1 MSIYIQQL
9 ILAAVV
15 VFIVDL
21 SGFTDSWRD
30 GLARILKVRELRPL
44 KPFDCS
50 LCMTWW
56 ACLLYPVF
64 TGDFSLLTVAS
75 AAALAFLSRTIYA
88 VLLFISESLLW
99 LINKV
104 TPR

>member
-1 MSIYIQQL
+1 MNIYIQQL
-9 ILAAVV
+9 LVACIV
-15 VFIVDL
+15 VFVVDL

-56 ACLLYPVF
+56 TCLLYPIF

>member
-1 MSIYIQQL
+1 MNIYIQQL
-9 ILAAVV
+9 LVACIV
-15 VFIVDL
+15 VFVVDL

>member
-1 MSIYIQQL
+1 MNIYIQQL
-9 ILAAVV
+9 LVACIV
-15 VFIVDL
+15 VFVVDL

-56 ACLLYPVF
+56 TCLLYPIF

-88 VLLFISESLLW
+88 VLLFISESIQW

>member
-1 MSIYIQQL
+1 MNIYIQQL
-9 ILAAVV
+9 LVACIV
-15 VFIVDL
+15 VFVVDL

-50 LCMTWW
+50 LSMTWW
-56 ACLLYPVF
+56 TCLLYPVF

-88 VLLFISESLLW
+88 VLLFISESLQW